1 MRIAARLA
9 AIVIAIAL
17 AAWASPVGAE
27 GFQTFQ
33 GSTAGGPFFNRANAE
48 CSATA
53 SSVRYHVQ
61 EFVLLDAATCNI
73 YSTQRYD
80 GFIHLYSGGNFNP
93 AAPLANCIAGDDDDN
108 LGRGNSKLEDLA
120 LPAGTY
126 SLVTSAFSA
135 GSASGGE
142 GSFSNT
148 IQCGSPDGG
157 GDTATN
163 ARIRHGGC
171 SGQINGVPDDQ
182 EVCLQNDLFLVAI
195 DNISGPAPGGLGTPV
210 RTGST
215 DTAIFWFYND
225 RNWEVMVKVLNGCQ
239 INGHYWVFAGA
250 LTDQR
255 YRINVFRNSDG
266 ALKQY
271 SNTLGTRSRAF
282 ADTSAFP
289 CPLV

>member
-17 AAWASPVGAE
+17 GAWASPVGAE
-27 GFQTFQ
+27 GFQIFQ
-33 GSTAGGPFFNRANAE
+33 GNTVGGPFFNRPDSD
-48 CSATA
+48 CGATA
-53 SSVRYHVQ
+53 NNVRYHVQ

-80 GFIHLYSGGNFNP
+80 GFIHLYSGGNFDP
-93 AAPLANCIAGDDDDN
+93 AAPTANCIDGDDDDN
-108 LGRGNSKLEDLA
+108 LGRGNSKLEDLE
-120 LPAGTY
+120 LPAGIY
-126 SLVTSAFSA
+126 SLVTSAFSTSSA
-135 GSASGGE
+135 FGSE

-148 IQCGSPDGG
+148 IQCGSSGSSSDVQ
-157 GDTATN
+157 N

-182 EVCLQNDLFLVAI
+182 EICLQNDLFLVAI

-215 DTAIFWFYND
+215 DTGIFWFYND
-225 RNWEVMVKVLNGCQ
+225 RNWEVMVKVLNGCA

-266 ALKQY
+266 ALKTY
-271 SNTLGTRSRAF
+271 SNQLGTRSRAF
-282 ADTSAFP
+282 ADTAAFP
-289 CPLV
+289 CPP